1 MSSRESTAVLLAS
14 YFHYKIPQEVPA
26 RNEGSLGWLSY
37 LETPKDE
44 RRSSS
49 PIRFKAN
56 FELEHQGGQAFVA
69 I

>member
-1 MSSRESTAVLLAS
+1 MLLTS
-14 YFHYKIPQEVPA
+14 YFHYKIPQEALA
-26 RNEGSLGWLSY
+26 RNEGSLGWLNY
-37 LETPKDE
+37 LEAPGHE
-44 RRSSS
+44 RGSSS